1 MKIDV
6 STGEALD
13 RLSILELKLL
23 FIKDRA
29 QKANV
34 QKEYKTLK
42 KATRA
47 LESIPKD
54 LYTQLKD
61 ANAHLWRI
69 EHDIR
74 TKEREKEFDNQFI
87 ELARSVYKV
96 NDLRSSIKK
105 KINIA
110 TNSSLIEEKHY
121 KNEI

>member
-6 STGEALD
+6 SIGEALD

-23 FIKDRA
+23 FIKEPSK
-29 QKANV
+29 KANV
-34 QKEYKTLK
+34 QKEYKALK
-42 KATRA
+42 KTTNA
-47 LESIPKD
+47 LKSIPD
-54 LYTQLKD
+54 NLYTHLKD
-61 ANAHLWRI
+61 TNARLWDI

-74 TKEREKEFDNQFI
+74 TKERKKEFDTLFI
-87 ELARSVYKV
+87 ELARSVYKM

>member
-1 MKIDV
+1 V
-6 STGEALD
+6 SIGEALD

-23 FIKDRA
+23 FIKDPS
-29 QKANV
+29 QNANV
-34 QKEYKTLK
+34 QKEYKALK
-42 KATRA
+42 KATSA
-47 LESIPKD
+47 LKPVPDS
-54 LYTQLKD
+54 LYTHLKD
-61 ANAHLWRI
+61 TNARLWDI

-74 TKEREKEFDNQFI
+74 TKERKKEFDNHFI

-110 TNSSLIEEKHY
+110 TNSSIIEEKHY